1 MLPHPHPPNTASFLL
16 CHHSCAF
23 FIVLEFC
30 SLSESAAACLLPSPL
45 SMLHILTVQSCGQN
59 ASHFFMVACHWG
71 HGLCNAIFWFV
82 LSNNSKCKCKI
93 KKSKKWRATS
103 ALDYLLLWL
112 KESLALKSPENSRE
126 ISLFKNTL
134 QISVVNLHALSPQFP
149 FTSPESSPST
159 LLHYICQLWQKLQWD
174 YTSFFQCFYYYYFL
188 SYFISSTGKVLS

>member
-103 ALDYLLLWL
+103 ALDYLLLWPWL
-112 KESLALKSPENSRE
+112 WSHQRIPE
-126 ISLFKNTL
+126 K
-134 QISVVNLHALSPQFP
+134 FP
-149 FTSPESSPST
+149 FLKTRSKFLWWTYMLCHLSF
-159 LLHYICQLWQKLQWD
+159 LLHHQRAPLAH
-174 YTSFFQCFYYYYFL
+174 
-188 SYFISSTGKVLS
+188 YFITFANSDKSSNEITRHFSNVFIIIIF